1 MPDDTPEKP
10 GLASRLQ
17 KTDKELKE
25 LQHSVKTGMIDVRV
39 LMEFRQSIERARQAS
54 SAVQNWLEET
64 QKGGDPF
71 ALLPRVITERMKI
84 ATELLCDVTK
94 DIEGGDVDFETPGLV
109 EFHRAL
115 ITLHGEDDEIFSEMT
130 REGKDWERLGK
141 WVIW

>member
-1 MPDDTPEKP
+1 MSDNAPEKP
-10 GLASRLQ
+10 ELASRLQ
-17 KTDKELKE
+17 KTDKELKD

-71 ALLPRVITERMKI
+71 ALLPRVMTERMKI
-84 ATELLCDVTK
+84 ATQLLQDVTK
-94 DIEGGDVDFETPGLV
+94 DIEGGDVDFDTPGLV

-115 ITLHGEDDEIFSEMT
+115 VILQERMT
-130 REGKDWERLGK
+130 KFFPK
-141 WVIW
+141 

>member
-94 DIEGGDVDFETPGLV
+94 DIEGGDVDSDTPGLV
-109 EFHRAL
+109 EYHRAL
-115 ITLHGEDDEIFSEMT
+115 ITLQ
-130 REGKDWERLGK
+130 ERMMK
-141 WVIW
+141 FFPR

>member
-1 MPDDTPEKP
+1 MADNEKP
-10 GLASRLQ
+10 ELASRLE

-54 SAVQNWLEET
+54 SAVQKWLEET

-71 ALLPRVITERMKI
+71 ALLPRVMTERMKI
-84 ATELLCDVTK
+84 ATELLRDVTK
-94 DIEGGDVDFETPGLV
+94 DIEGGDVDFDTPGLV

-115 ITLHGEDDEIFSEMT
+115 VTLHERMT
-130 REGKDWERLGK
+130 KFFPK
-141 WVIW
+141 